1 MLDDIG
7 NDAVQNSIGDA
18 ADVAYTF
25 PDGVVRNV
33 QELSNKSNDQLGLRG
48 IGYRSRDAWI
58 ALNYLGVSPLDFG
71 APGYGSTDAS
81 AALDLAIAEAKSKRI
96 PLNIDAF
103 FLVSTPVVIENAN
116 GFVIKGSGIIR
127 TSSDTA
133 QYVLDIKNCTGVTA
147 YGNVTV
153 DGNSKE
159 NIVAA
164 IRVAAIG
171 SVGGVM
177 KTCSL
182 HHLKLD
188 AINAATGWQIGDFS
202 APDNLISEMKLSGTT
217 YNTPV
222 GMVVIG
228 SQAVINVSG
237 MDLVAAGQG
246 VFATYDHSL
255 VINHGGIVIL
265 SDSEAQMPAVTD
277 GLAFVSCPIDS
288 PSFAN
293 SYGAFTLQSCPVE
306 TPSILFKACN
316 PLKVPNPEP
325 DTGGIIM
332 NGCRGYHNCSVE
344 SFQGVADFS
353 GSVLIGDN
361 GFFRT
366 TPKTSRNSYFLG
378 AAKVRISDSA
388 FDDHFLKGLGGIV
401 GGIAIFDYQKI
412 FEASYVLG
420 KEMVAGATTK
430 FLYQSV
436 PASYENSHFYAN
448 YNLIEGTFTVPVGG
462 LKSVRVQL
470 HFINSQPSGGSAL
483 QVTVNGSIRSS
494 ASASSTYCSGS
505 FELGDLAAGD
515 MISAQFLNAGLDFLA
530 TGAGQDQMVICA
542 RR

>member
-1 MLDDIG
+1 MVDDIG
-7 NDAVQNSIGDA
+7 NDAVVDAVVDA
-18 ADVAYTF
+18 ADVSYIY
-25 PDGVVRNV
+25 PDGVVRTV
-33 QELSNKSNDQLGLRG
+33 QDLSNKSNDLLGLKG
-48 IGYRSRDAWI
+48 LGYRSRDAWI

-71 APGYGSTDAS
+71 APGYGNTDAT
-81 AALDLAIAEAKSKRI
+81 AAVNLAVAEAKSKRI

-103 FLVSTPVVIENAN
+103 FLVSAPVVIEDAN
-116 GFVIKGSGIIR
+116 GLVIKGSGIIR

-147 YGNVTV
+147 SGNITI
-153 DGNSKE
+153 DGNSKV
-159 NIVAA
+159 NIIAA

-171 SVGGVM
+171 SAGGVM

-188 AINAATGWQIGDFS
+188 AINASIGWQIGDFS

-222 GMVVIG
+222 GMLVIG
-228 SQAVINVSG
+228 SQAVINISG

-246 VFATYDHSL
+246 IFATYAHSL

-265 SDSEAQMPAVTD
+265 GDSEAQMPAVSN

-288 PSFAN
+288 PAFAN

-306 TPSILFKACN
+306 TPSILFLAYN
-316 PLKVPNPEP
+316 PRAVPNPEP
-325 DTGGIIM
+325 GTGGIIM

-344 SFQGVADFS
+344 SFQGAVDFS

-366 TPKTSRNSYFLG
+366 TPKTTRNSSFSG
-378 AAKVRISDSA
+378 PAKVRISDSA
-388 FDDHFLKGLGGIV
+388 FDDHFLKGLGGIL
-401 GGIAIFDYQKI
+401 GGIALFDYQKI
-412 FEASYVLG
+412 FEASYIL
-420 KEMVAGATTK
+420 GATMASGANT
-430 FLYQSV
+430 FLYQAV
-436 PASYENSHFYAN
+436 PATYENSHFYAN
-448 YNLIEGTFTVPVGG
+448 YNLANGVFTVPVGG
-462 LKSVRVQL
+462 LKSVRIQL
-470 HFINSQPSGGSAL
+470 NFINSQPNAGSAL
-483 QVTVNGSIRSS
+483 QVTVNGLIRAS
-494 ASASSTYCSGS
+494 ASANSTYSSGS

-515 MISAQFLNAGLDFLA
+515 MISAQFLNAGSAFAA
-530 TGAGQDQMVICA
+530 TGAAQNQMVICA